1 MNYRIKP
8 LEWEYRDTSK
18 IYTDVEKEW
27 MAMTG
32 LAYFTIQK
40 YGNDDELLVKS
51 VFSDSDYMYYSANSL
66 EESKELCERIWTEK
80 LEKCLIKEKEE

>member
-8 LEWEYRDTSK
+8 LEWEYRDTSR

-27 MAMTG
+27 MAITG

-40 YGNDDELLVKS
+40 HRNDDELLVKS
-51 VFSDSDYMYYSANSL
+51 VFSNYDYTYYSANSL
-66 EESKELCERIWTEK
+66 EEAKELCKRVWIESI
-80 LEKCLIKEKEE
+80 EKCLIKEKEG